1 MSHVKVFRTSVLSLT
16 LDNQECDLLIIWDRP
31 NHRGEQPKVVELEG
45 QVTQWERVQLVRED
59 DVRRGTYFHL
69 TLQRMPVGIQLRMRF
84 RVDGEHAVD
93 DRYEVEPDDGFGN
106 QNNLFLIQKKHVV
119 GRQVSFPVPIPFVG
133 YALEAEQRATRGS
146 TAQLESAALP
156 QDMITTTRLYH
167 SYMYINDQRKR
178 HPEMTM
184 EEIKKKAERAK
195 VSKQKS
201 KKLSKGNLSKS
212 SMSQLSSSSIPSST
226 SSSSRVHSSA
236 SSASLS
242 ITSSAS
248 HRSSVR
254 SSVRSSKSQ
263 SSSHNSQK
271 RRTTNKPP
279 LPILL
284 LDGAQR
290 KKKKKK
296 RRPPSTQAGTLTYCQ
311 GLSIYE
317 LEHRMSD
324 LLKESRTV
332 AGEDVRRKIGRK

>member
-16 LDNQECDLLIIWDRP
+16 LDNQECDLLVIWDRP

-45 QVTQWERVQLVRED
+45 QVTHWERVQLVRED

-93 DRYEVEPDDGFGN
+93 DRYETEPDDGFGN
-106 QNNLFLIQKKHVV
+106 QNNLFLIPKKHVV

-133 YALEAEQRATRGS
+133 YALEAEQRAARGS
-146 TAQLESAALP
+146 TAPLESAALP

-201 KKLSKGNLSKS
+201 KKLSKGSLSKS
-212 SMSQLSSSSIPSST
+212 SMSQLFSSSSSST

-242 ITSSAS
+242 STSSAS

-290 KKKKKK
+290 KMKKKK

-317 LEHRMSD
+317 LEHRMAD
-324 LLKESRTV
+324 LLKASRIV